1 MEQQAE
7 QPAHNAWIISCYRDV
22 FPGVA
27 RYISRRG
34 GTRDEACDIFQDSLV
49 VLFELKAAN
58 KVPGNLKNEQAY
70 LAGIAKHYWSRYAA
84 SKNKITAVGD
94 ADAQLPEATPAPEPA
109 TARLLQLLGSA
120 GQRCME
126 LLHAFYYENLS
137 PEKAASR
144 FGYAGERSVTVQK
157 YKCLEKLRN
166 EVKTKKLEH
175 ADFLD

>member
-1 MEQQAE
+1 MEKQSE
-7 QPAHNAWIISCYRDV
+7 QPPHNDWIISCYREV
-22 FPGVA
+22 FPGIA

-49 VLFELKAAN
+49 VLYEMKAAN
-58 KVPGNLKNEQAY
+58 KAPAALKSEQAY
-70 LAGIAKHYWSRYAA
+70 LAGIAKHQWSRYCD
-84 SKNKITAVGD
+84 SKNKITAAGNTD
-94 ADAQLPEATPAPEPA
+94 TQLPETPPDPEPA

-126 LLHAFYYENLS
+126 LLHAFYYDNLS
-137 PEKAASR
+137 PAKAASR

>member
-7 QPAHNAWIISCYRDV
+7 QSPHNDWIISCYRDV
-22 FPGVA
+22 FPGIA

-49 VLFELKAAN
+49 VLYEMKTAG
-58 KVPGNLKNEQAY
+58 KVPANVKNERAY
-70 LAGIAKHYWSRYAA
+70 LAGIAKHLWSRFSE
-84 SKNKITAVGD
+84 SKNKTTVVGD
-94 ADAQLPEATPAPEPA
+94 ADAQLPETEAEPVPA
-109 TARLLQLLGSA
+109 TTRLLQLLGSA

-126 LLHAFYYENLS
+126 LLHAFYYDKLS
-137 PEKAASR
+137 PAKAASR

>member
-1 MEQQAE
+1 MHEHE
-7 QPAHNAWIISCYRDV
+7 NTSPDSAWISSCYRNV

-34 GTRDEACDIFQDSLV
+34 GTRDEACDVFQDSIV
-49 VLFELKAAN
+49 VLYEMKAAN

-70 LAGIAKHYWSRYAA
+70 LAGIAKHQWSRYCE
-84 SKNKITAVGD
+84 SKNKTTAVGD
-94 ADAQLPEATPAPEPA
+94 ADAQLPDAAPTPEPA

-126 LLHAFYYENLS
+126 LLHAFYYDNLS
-137 PEKAASR
+137 PAKAASR
-144 FGYAGERSVTVQK
+144 FGYAGERSATVQK

>member
-1 MEQQAE
+1 MEHTTDQSPRSE
-7 QPAHNAWIISCYRDV
+7 WISSCYRDV
-22 FPGVA
+22 FPGIA

-34 GTRDEACDIFQDSLV
+34 GTRDEACDIFQDSIV
-49 VLFELKAAN
+49 VFYEMKTAN
-58 KVPGNLKNEQAY
+58 NIPAGLKNEKAY
-70 LAGIAKHYWSRYAA
+70 LAGIAKNLWSRYSE
-84 SKNKITAVGD
+84 SKNKTTAVGD
-94 ADAQLPEATPAPEPA
+94 ADAQLPETAAEPEPA

-126 LLHAFYYENLS
+126 LLQAFYYENLS
-137 PEKAASR
+137 PAKAATR